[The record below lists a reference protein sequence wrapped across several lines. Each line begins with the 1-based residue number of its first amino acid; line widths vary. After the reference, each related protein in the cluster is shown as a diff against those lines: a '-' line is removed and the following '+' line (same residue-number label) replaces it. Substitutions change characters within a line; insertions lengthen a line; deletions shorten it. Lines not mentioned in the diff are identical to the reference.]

1 MALRVLSKYRR
12 KNTRTRKRRNSI
24 KKRTYKR
31 PIKMIGGRNSSADQ
45 SPVKKL
51 VSSLAFRN
59 ICKNSTRETYN
70 MSIVDKSSLEDN
82 DMIFIHTADIQK
94 FLNPP
99 PVVGKRL
106 TFIIHDSDITFDD
119 NLMSLLEPYSIN
131 TYAANSSAKN
141 AKQIPLGFR
150 DNIYTPHS
158 DLEDVMNDPS
168 KTSEK
173 SILCLVN
180 FLVHKT
186 VDERAKAR
194 DYFNDKVW
202 AKKQDE
208 YMNYSAEKATNFKNQ
223 ETIQKRLDY
232 YARLKQ
238 TKFTVCPIGTG
249 IDTHR
254 VYETLYFGGIPI
266 IKTSFLDPMYERL
279 GGCWIIKDWSEV
291 TEEECNKR
299 WDNKMTSPLN
309 RNLLYNVKDWIV

>member
-1 MALRVLSKYRR
+1 MVRRVIHKNRK
-12 KNTRTRKRRNSI
+12 KNTYTHKRYNNI
-24 KKRTYKR
+24 KKPTLTRRSK
-31 PIKMIGGRNSSADQ
+31 PLHGGNKQA
-45 SPVKKL
+45 VKKL
-51 VSSLAFRN
+51 VSTEAFKD
-59 ICKNSTRETYN
+59 ICKYNTYEIYKVN
-70 MSIVDKSSLEDN
+70 LSDNKILEDG
-82 DMIFIHTADIQK
+82 DMIFIHTANITK
-94 FLNPP
+94 FLESPP
-99 PVVGKRL
+99 ATGKKL
-106 TFIIHDSDITFDD
+106 TFIIAGSDITFDD
-119 NLMSLLEPYSIN
+119 NLMSRLEPYSIN
-131 TYAANSSAKN
+131 VYAVNSSAKN
-141 AKQIPLGFR
+141 AKQIPMGFR
-150 DNIYTPHS
+150 DNLFTPHH

-208 YMNYSAEKATNFKNQ
+208 YMNYSPEKATNFKNQ

-232 YARLKQ
+232 YATLKQ
-238 TKFTVCPIGTG
+238 TKFTVCPIGAG